1 MKYTIEFTE
10 VIAYLSQDIE
20 ADSEQEATEKAFEL
34 MENDVIPIANSNMDY
49 CVSTERKEEP
59 EPVTIIDPSL
69 EAYIDGVALNTLY
82 QNYHKGTNGIWSRAE
97 VVYQGTFEPNFGIE
111 TEKEYW
117 EVGVSYGKA
126 DDCGSEDYYDK
137 IYVWKV
143 SGSGLQVVTE
153 DYKPVDFTWRYNLQ
167 EKV

>member
-1 MKYTIEFTE
+1 M
-10 VIAYLSQDIE
+10 
-20 ADSEQEATEKAFEL
+20 
-34 MENDVIPIANSNMDY
+34 IPIANSNMDY
-49 CVSTERKEEP
+49 CISTERKEEP
-59 EPVTIIDPSL
+59 ELPDGL
-69 EAYIDGVALNTLY
+69 QKYMDGVALNILY
-82 QNYHKGTNGIWSRAE
+82 SNYHKSTNGIWSKAE
-97 VVYQGTFEPNFGIE
+97 VVDQGTFEPNFGIE

-153 DYKPVDFTWRYNLQ
+153 DYKPVDFVWRYNLE